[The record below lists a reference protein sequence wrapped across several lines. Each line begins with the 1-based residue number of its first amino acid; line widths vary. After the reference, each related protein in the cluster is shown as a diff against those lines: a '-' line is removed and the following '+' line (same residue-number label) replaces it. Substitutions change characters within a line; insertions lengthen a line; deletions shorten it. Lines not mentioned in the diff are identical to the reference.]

1 VNQNSTTEKENLNGL
16 LGSIGFVLS
25 IAIVKYWP
33 PLTFGLVIGLLVYA
47 GAASARGRH
56 RVLAHAL
63 GLVFFAL
70 VLFVLTGA
78 PLAPPLNA
86 LRFPGLL
93 FFWDEFSSL
102 IRDAVKW
109 WNSGP
114 ISAILRPQ
122 RIDPRLVSELT
133 VSQYLWLSFP
143 AAAFSSV
150 LSDLMRRLKGQVS
163 WSSHEE
169 SRRSFLSIPA
179 QAVWL
184 LYLSAFQMW
193 LLHARDSITQGEK
206 TGVRAILKEI
216 IGAIIF
222 LVVGALVSSYIVAAI
237 PYYDLREGLSVLCF
251 APGVAILVGTILGAG
266 QWVLTGF
273 DIRPRAKE
281 DEQGG
286 FELGRDRRGKLYWL
300 TNRNLAYHV
309 EVVASS
315 GAGKTNLIKNLLYD
329 RIKRGHSV
337 VFLDLKADFDVVSW
351 MLAAARS
358 VGREQD
364 LRLVSL
370 ADPDISV
377 PYNPIAGGSAAEIH
391 SQLMN
396 AWQWSNEYYRS
407 VSSVALMSVLQ
418 GLCAWRD
425 ATGEN
430 FHLGH
435 VYQLLD
441 DPGVLRM
448 FAERLS
454 ARRLPS
460 SREIARLAEKLDRP
474 SERKDFAGL
483 IANLNQILYSAAG
496 TLISHDVE
504 QGESLDFKESTDE
517 GRITYFLM
525 NSLKLK
531 ESAQTLGK
539 LVLQDLMRVVGDRY
553 ATGERGLRPVT
564 LIVDEFG
571 AFAIPE
577 FIEFMD
583 RARGAG
589 VGIVIA
595 HQSRAD
601 LAAISPEF
609 LKRVEA
615 NANTKIVGSLEDADD
630 REYYAKILGTRK
642 TKKETVQVEDGFF
655 GETPT
660 GIKSVREVEEFIV
673 HPNELADLARGTV
686 FTVSR
691 TVDRKHGF
699 VRTPLAPEAPARAR
713 AEVVSALRLIREGY
727 MKAGGVNYLD
737 LAAFNPN
744 VNTGLTRDLKVPEV
758 EKDFPVEAQTPAPTP
773 TQTPDLW
780 S

>member
-1 VNQNSTTEKENLNGL
+1 MSQKSMSEEEKLKGL
-16 LGSIGFVLS
+16 LGAVGVVASIGV
-25 IAIVKYWP
+25 IKYWP
-33 PLTFGLVIGLLVYA
+33 PLVFGFVIGLFVYA
-47 GAASARGRH
+47 GIASSRGRH
-56 RVLAHAL
+56 RFLSHVL
-63 GLVFFAL
+63 GLLFFAL
-70 VLFVLTGA
+70 TLFVLVGA
-78 PLAPPLNA
+78 PLIAPLNGV
-86 LRFPGLL
+86 RFPGLL
-93 FFWDEFSSL
+93 LFWDDFSAL
-102 IRDAVKW
+102 IGDAVKW

-114 ISAILRPQ
+114 ISAILRIQ
-122 RIDPRLVSELT
+122 RIDPRRVSELT
-133 VSQYLWLSFP
+133 VSQYVWLSFP

-150 LSDLMRRLKGQVS
+150 LSELMHRFKEVGFK
-163 WSSHEE
+163 EPKD
-169 SRRSFLSIPA
+169 SRRSVFSLPS
-179 QAVWL
+179 QAIWL
-184 LYLSAFQMW
+184 VYFSVFQMW
-193 LLHARDSITQGEK
+193 LLTSRDSITQGERAG
-206 TGVRAILKEI
+206 TRAILKELLATI
-216 IGAIIF
+216 VF
-222 LVVGALVSSYIVAAI
+222 VVLGVLVSGFIVSAI
-237 PYYDLREGLSVLCF
+237 PYDDLREGLAYLCF
-251 APGVAILVGTILGAG
+251 APSAGIALGTVVGIGDWARNGLGL
-266 QWVLTGF
+266 QRRT
-273 DIRPRAKE
+273 KE

-286 FELGRDRRGKLYWL
+286 FELGRDRRGKPYWL
-300 TNRNLAYHV
+300 TNRNLAYHI
-309 EVVASS
+309 EIVASS
-315 GAGKTNLIKNLLYD
+315 GAGKTNLLKNLLFD

-337 VFLDLKADFDVVSW
+337 VFLDLKADFDVVNW

-370 ADPDISV
+370 ADPEISV

-396 AWQWSNEYYRS
+396 SWQWSNEYYRS
-407 VSSVALMSVLQ
+407 VSSVALMSILQ

-425 ATGEN
+425 ATGEL

-441 DPGVLRM
+441 DPGVLRS
-448 FAERLS
+448 FIERLS

-553 ATGERGLRPVT
+553 ATGDRGLRPVT

-571 AFAIPE
+571 AFAVPE

-630 REYYAKILGTRK
+630 REYYAKILGTRT

-655 GETPT
+655 GSTPT
-660 GIKSVREVEEFIV
+660 GVKSVREVEEFII
-673 HPNELADLARGTV
+673 HPNELAELSRGTV

-699 VRTPLAPEAPARAR
+699 VRTPLAPEAPERAR
-713 AEVVSALRLIREGY
+713 AEVLSALRLIREGY

-744 VNTGLTRDLKVPEV
+744 ANTGLTRDLKVPEV
-758 EKDFPVEAQTPAPTP
+758 EKDFPVDAQMQTPLP